1 MKVYRSL
8 DEFENKGNAVVT
20 TGTFDGVHY
29 GHQKIISR
37 LKEVATQYKGESVII
52 TFFPHPRLVLFPE
65 DNDLKLINTLEEKIA
80 LLEKAGIDHLIIIP
94 FTKEFSRL
102 SSLEFI
108 QEILV
113 DKIGTKKLVIGYDH
127 HFGKNR
133 EGSFEHL
140 KLYAPEY
147 GFEVEEIPGQ
157 DINDVAVSSTKIR
170 NAILNGNFEIANR
183 YLGYPFSINGK
194 VAKGDQIGRTI
205 GYPTANIQVPES
217 YKLIPGDGIYAVKVN
232 VNNIDYFGM
241 LYIGNRPTVNGLNKV
256 IEVNIFDFNED
267 IYDKH
272 ITVEFH
278 KYIRGD
284 KKLNGLDELK
294 AALAEDEVACRT
306 FFNMLMLGK

>member
-8 DEFENKGNAVVT
+8 EEFTRLDNAIVT

-37 LKEVATQYKGESVII
+37 LEELAKQYAGESVII

-65 DNDLKLINTLEEKIA
+65 DNDLKLINTLDEKIE
-80 LLEKAGIDHLIIIP
+80 LLEKSGIDHLLIIP

-108 QEILV
+108 QQILV

-140 KLYAPEY
+140 KHYSTEY
-147 GFEVEEIPGQ
+147 GFEVEEIPEQ

-170 NAILNGNFEIANR
+170 NAILDGNVTVANK
-183 YLGYPFSINGK
+183 YLGYTFSLRGIVK
-194 VAKGDQIGRTI
+194 KGDQIGRTL
-205 GYPTANIQVPES
+205 GYPTANILLAES
-217 YKLIPGDGIYAVKVN
+217 YKIIPTDGIYAVN
-232 VNNIDYFGM
+232 VFLEDRKLQGM
-241 LYIGNRPTVNGLNKV
+241 LYIGDRPTVQGKSKV
-256 IEVNIFDFNED
+256 IEVNIFDFSED
-267 IYDKH
+267 VYDQLIK
-272 ITVEFH
+272 VEFLQ
-278 KYIRGD
+278 YIRGD
-284 KKLNGLDELK
+284 KYFNSLEELKDALAKDELSVRN
-294 AALAEDEVACRT
+294 ALKN
-306 FFNMLMLGK
+306 F

>member
-1 MKVYRSL
+1 LRVYRNIE
-8 DEFENKGNAVVT
+8 EFENKHNAIVT

-29 GHQKIISR
+29 GHQKIIAR
-37 LKEVATQYKGESVII
+37 LKEVAVQSQGETVII

-65 DNDLKLINTLEEKIA
+65 DNDLKLINTMDEKIA

-108 QEILV
+108 QQIIV

-140 KLYAPEY
+140 KHYAPEY

-170 NAILNGNFEIANR
+170 NAILNGDVTTANS
-183 YLGYPFSINGK
+183 YLGYPFNITGSVK
-194 VAKGDQIGRTI
+194 KGDQIGRTI
-205 GYPTANIQVPES
+205 GYPTANIQVPET

-232 VNNIDYFGM
+232 VHHKDYYGM
-241 LYIGNRPTVNGLNKV
+241 LYIGNRPTVNGLSKV
-256 IEVNIFDFNED
+256 IEVNIFDFNQD
-267 IYDKH
+267 IYDENIK
-272 ITVEFH
+272 VEFH

-284 KKLNGLDELK
+284 KKLKGLDELK
-294 AALAEDEVACRT
+294 SALAEDEVASRT
-306 FFNMLMLGK
+306 FFR

>member
-8 DEFENKGNAVVT
+8 EEFTRLDNAIVT

-37 LKEVATQYKGESVII
+37 LEELAKQYAGESVII

-65 DNDLKLINTLEEKIA
+65 DNDLKLINTLDEKIE
-80 LLEKAGIDHLIIIP
+80 LLEKSGIDHLLIIP

-108 QEILV
+108 QQILV

-140 KLYAPEY
+140 KHYSTEY
-147 GFEVEEIPGQ
+147 GFEVEEIPEQ

-170 NAILNGNFEIANR
+170 NAILDGNVTVANK
-183 YLGYPFSINGK
+183 YLGYNFSLRGIVK
-194 VAKGDQIGRTI
+194 KGDQIGRTL
-205 GYPTANIQVPES
+205 GFPTANISLAES
-217 YKLIPGDGIYAVKVN
+217 YKIIPTDGIYAVN
-232 VNNIDYFGM
+232 VFLEDRKLQGM
-241 LYIGNRPTVNGLNKV
+241 LYIGDRPTVQGKSKV
-256 IEVNIFDFNED
+256 IEVNIFDFSED
-267 IYDKH
+267 VYDQLIK
-272 ITVEFH
+272 VEFLQ
-278 KYIRGD
+278 YIRGD
-284 KKLNGLDELK
+284 KYFNSLEELK
-294 AALAEDEVACRT
+294 DALAKDEISVRT
-306 FFNMLMLGK
+306 ALKNF

>member
-8 DEFENKGNAVVT
+8 EEFNNKGNAVVT
-20 TGTFDGVHY
+20 TGTFDGVHF
-29 GHQKIISR
+29 GHQKIIAR
-37 LKEVATQYKGESVII
+37 LKEIALQYHGESVII

-65 DNDLKLINTLEEKIA
+65 DNDLKLINTLEEKIE
-80 LLEKAGIDHLIIIP
+80 LLENAGIDHLIIIP

-102 SSLEFI
+102 SSLDFI
-108 QEILV
+108 QQVIVE
-113 DKIGTKKLVIGYDH
+113 KIGTKKLVIGYDH

-140 KLYAPEY
+140 KHYAPEY
-147 GFEVEEIPGQ
+147 GFEVEEIPEQ

-170 NAILNGNFEIANR
+170 NAILKGDFITANK
-183 YLGYPFSINGK
+183 YLGYPFSLQGLVK
-194 VAKGDQIGRTI
+194 KGDQIGRTI

-232 VNNIDYFGM
+232 VNNTQHTGM
-241 LYIGNRPTVNGLNKV
+241 LYIGKRPVVNGSERV

-267 IYDKH
+267 IYNQQIK
-272 ITVEFH
+272 VEFH
-278 KYIRGD
+278 QYIRGD

-294 AALAEDEVACRT
+294 AALAADEVACRA
-306 FFNMLMLGK
+306 FFRNS

>member
-267 IYDKH
+267 IYDKN

>member
-1 MKVYRSL
+1 MRVYRNIE
-8 DEFENKGNAVVT
+8 EFENKHNAVVT

-29 GHQKIISR
+29 GHQKIIAR
-37 LKEVATQYKGESVII
+37 LKEVAAQSQGETVII

-65 DNDLKLINTLEEKIA
+65 DNDLKLINTLDEKIA

-108 QEILV
+108 QQILV

-140 KLYAPEY
+140 KHYAPEY

-170 NAILNGNFEIANR
+170 NAILNGDVSTANS
-183 YLGYPFSINGK
+183 YLGYPFNLTGSVK
-194 VAKGDQIGRTI
+194 KGDQIGRTI
-205 GYPTANIQVPES
+205 GYPTANIQVPET

-232 VNNIDYFGM
+232 VQEKDYYGM

-256 IEVNIFDFNED
+256 IEVNIFDFNQD
-267 IYDKH
+267 IYDENIK
-272 ITVEFH
+272 IEFH
-278 KYIRGD
+278 QYIRGD
-284 KKLNGLDELK
+284 KKLNGLEELK
-294 AALAEDEVACRT
+294 SALAEDEVACRT
-306 FFNMLMLGK
+306 FFR

>member
-8 DEFENKGNAVVT
+8 EEFTRLDNAIVT

-37 LKEVATQYKGESVII
+37 LEELAKQYAGESVII

-65 DNDLKLINTLEEKIA
+65 DNDLKLINTLDEKIE
-80 LLEKAGIDHLIIIP
+80 LLEKSGIDHLLIIP

-108 QEILV
+108 QQILV

-140 KLYAPEY
+140 KHYSTEY
-147 GFEVEEIPGQ
+147 GFEVEEIPEQ

-170 NAILNGNFEIANR
+170 NAILDGNVTVANK
-183 YLGYPFSINGK
+183 YLGYNFSLRGIVK
-194 VAKGDQIGRTI
+194 KGDQIGRTL
-205 GYPTANIQVPES
+205 GFPTANISLAES
-217 YKLIPGDGIYAVKVN
+217 YKIIPTDGIYAVN
-232 VNNIDYFGM
+232 VFIKDRKLQGM
-241 LYIGNRPTVNGLNKV
+241 LYIGDRPTVQGKSKV
-256 IEVNIFDFNED
+256 IEVNIFDFSED
-267 IYDKH
+267 VYDQLIK
-272 ITVEFH
+272 VEFLQ
-278 KYIRGD
+278 YIRGD
-284 KKLNGLDELK
+284 KYFNSLEELKDALAKDELSVRT
-294 AALAEDEVACRT
+294 ALKN
-306 FFNMLMLGK
+306 F

>member
-306 FFNMLMLGK
+306 FFNM